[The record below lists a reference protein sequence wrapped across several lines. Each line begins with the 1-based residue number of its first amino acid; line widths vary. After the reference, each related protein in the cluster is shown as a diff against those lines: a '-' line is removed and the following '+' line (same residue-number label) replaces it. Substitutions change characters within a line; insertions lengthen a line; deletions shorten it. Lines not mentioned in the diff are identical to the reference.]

1 MQGGGA
7 RVGELAPAMNRAV
20 KAARDRGVLI
30 IHAPS
35 SCMEAY
41 KTTRL
46 ASGQAAPKAAN
57 LPADIDGWCTKI
69 PAEESGIYPIDQ
81 ADGGCDDGPRCPEG
95 SPWRSQIAAI
105 EIRDEDAISDSGVEI
120 WNLLESRG
128 ISHYTGHHAN
138 ELKPKVTTAKGAESH
153 PIMAGVQTPFTGQ
166 GSLYKTGPL
175 AASARALLL
184 GEIAGH
190 PVKPVAWVNL
200 VGSSRVFYTS
210 LGHPG
215 DFDNT
220 AFRRLLRNAV
230 FWAMNR
236 HPSGGPELDLDLGFD
251 VAIDQPQRLAAPIQD
266 HPRQISTATFFLM
279 ETGLSL
285 GRTAS
290 RSRVGIASLLET
302 LASCCLTSY
311 HSRIPGWVKRLAVH
325 GTPSPSTSRRSRRD
339 RSISSDLS
347 HRNLVTVSGI

>member
-1 MQGGGA
+1 LNGAGAKPRVDRARRGHLMRATGFCVIHAIAVMGVSWAARGGEPPAPKPPRKPPTCPRTSTAGAPRSRLKNAESTRSTKLTAVATTGRGA
-7 RVGELAPAMNRAV
+7 R
-20 KAARDRGVLI
+20 KAHPG
-30 IHAPS
+30 
-35 SCMEAY
+35 
-41 KTTRL
+41 
-46 ASGQAAPKAAN
+46 
-57 LPADIDGWCTKI
+57 
-69 PAEESGIYPIDQ
+69 
-81 ADGGCDDGPRCPEG
+81 
-95 SPWRSQIAAI
+95 RSQIAAI

-190 PVKPVAWVNL
+190 PVEPVAWVNL
-200 VGSSRVFYTS
+200 VGSSQVFYTS

-215 DFDNT
+215 DFDYT

-236 HPSGGPELDLDLGFD
+236 QPSGGLQRRFKITRADFD
-251 VAIDQPQRLAAPIQD
+251 GNAFS
-266 HPRQISTATFFLM
+266 H
-279 ETGLSL
+279 
-285 GRTAS
+285 
-290 RSRVGIASLLET
+290 GI
-302 LASCCLTSY
+302 
-311 HSRIPGWVKRLAVH
+311 
-325 GTPSPSTSRRSRRD
+325 
-339 RSISSDLS
+339 
-347 HRNLVTVSGI
+347 

>member
-1 MQGGGA
+1 MWDQHWCKGSAPGRRAGAGDEPGGQS
-7 RVGELAPAMNRAV
+7 R
-20 KAARDRGVLI
+20 RDRGVLI
-30 IHAPS
+30 IRAPS
-35 SCMEAY
+35 SCLEAY
-41 KTTRL
+41 EDHPARKRRRPRKPPTCPRTSTAGAPRSRLKNAESTRSTRL
-46 ASGQAAPKAAN
+46 TAVATTGRGARKAH
-57 LPADIDGWCTKI
+57 PG
-69 PAEESGIYPIDQ
+69 
-81 ADGGCDDGPRCPEG
+81 
-95 SPWRSQIAAI
+95 RSQIAAI

-236 HPSGGPELDLDLGFD
+236 HPSGGPSSTLISSFD

-266 HPRQISTATFFLM
+266 HPRRFRRQRFFSWKPGFLLVGRRVDRGS
-279 ETGLSL
+279 GL
-285 GRTAS
+285 
-290 RSRVGIASLLET
+290 RVYL
-302 LASCCLTSY
+302 
-311 HSRIPGWVKRLAVH
+311 KRWRPV
-325 GTPSPSTSRRSRRD
+325 
-339 RSISSDLS
+339 
-347 HRNLVTVSGI
+347 V